1 MSRAFVKE
9 DGEEPKPRV
18 NFGLPSRRHPG
29 FMAAAALAMI
39 EGARDGYTE
48 LAEEETG
55 YKWGD
60 PALHE
65 HVKRLISKEEEKP
78 EPEQDRRFLQLAR
91 RFLAYQP

>member
-9 DGEEPKPRV
+9 DGDEPKPRV

-39 EGARDGYTE
+39 EAARDGYTE

-60 PALHE
+60 PALHD
-65 HVKRLISKEEEKP
+65 HVKRLRQP
-78 EPEQDRRFLQLAR
+78 GGRHPRAVPAPANGHDAR
-91 RFLAYQP
+91 GP